1 MPQEITLTVN
11 GQVHRLDLEPDTPLL
26 YVLRND
32 LGLKA
37 AKYGCG
43 TGQCGAC
50 TVLVDGQPRPS
61 CRLPVVSVQGRE
73 ITTLEGLA
81 TCGSTRALDALD
93 PVQQAFID
101 EGAVQCG
108 FCTPGMILAARA
120 LLNRHPQPTDEQI
133 RAALN
138 QNLCRC
144 GAYDRVRRAVR
155 RAAEPA
161 CLRAGV
167 EAGPFELRSEVVP
180 GAGADEP
187 LPSPLL
193 HTPDIDAWVRINADE
208 TVTVFTGKVELGQD
222 LRTSVAMI
230 GADELDV
237 SLDRVRVVMADT
249 GQSPD
254 EGSTGSSMSLETS
267 GNALR
272 YAAAEA
278 RHIMLSEAHEELEA
292 PLERLTVSDGT
303 ITDPVTGRSVSYW
316 ELYGGRRFGCP
327 VTGAI
332 RPKEAAAYKVVGY
345 PQPRIDLVAKVT
357 GRGVFVHDMELP
369 GMVHGRIVR
378 PPGYDAR
385 LLLVDQA
392 AAERMPGVM
401 RVVRD
406 GSLLGVIA
414 EREEQAVAAA
424 EALHASATWQNDTDL
439 PPQEMLI
446 EHMLSQ
452 PQQAYL
458 LVDGTPTPGPVPP
471 VEAPPEAAQTL
482 SATYFR
488 PYHAHASL
496 GPSAAVALLDGTK
509 LTVWT
514 HSQGVYPVR
523 AMLAHALDMPLEDIR
538 CIHVDGAGS
547 FGHNGADDAALD
559 AALLALAVPGRP
571 VSLKWSRADE
581 NAWEPYGPATVIQLQ
596 GSLDADG
603 RVIDWNHDVWGYTHV
618 LRPRPRGQMNPL
630 LAAWHLAEPFERP
643 QASPILRPQVGI
655 HRNALPLY
663 TFCQDIPERRAVLAR
678 RPVRARPRIV
688 KHFLPDSPL
697 RVSALRGLGSYA
709 NVFAMESFVDEMAQ
723 AVGEDPV
730 EFRLRYMAEERA
742 RAVIEAA
749 AQRANWQSAARP
761 RKTGHG
767 RGFAFAQ
774 YKNRQVYMAAVVDL
788 SVDRA
793 SGHVYLERAVVA
805 ADAGQIVNPEGLSSQ
820 VEGAFTQSASW
831 TLKEKVTFDRRGV
844 TSTDWNSYPILRF
857 REAPEIDV
865 VLVNRPGSPF
875 LGVGEGA
882 MGPAPAAIAN
892 AIYDAVGVRLRLVP
906 FTPERVKAALKKEQT
921 G

>member
-1 MPQEITLTVN
+1 MPREITLTIN
-11 GQVHRLDLEPDTPLL
+11 GQVHRLELEPDTPLL

-37 AKYGCG
+37 AKFGCG

-61 CRLPVVSVQGRE
+61 CRLPVESVRGRE
-73 ITTLEGLA
+73 ITTLEGLG
-81 TCGSTRALDALD
+81 TVDALD

-108 FCTPGMILAARA
+108 FCTPGMIVAARA
-120 LLNRHPQPTDEQI
+120 LLDRHPQPTDEQI

-138 QNLCRC
+138 GNLCRC
-144 GAYDRVRRAVR
+144 GAYDRVRRAIR

-161 CLRAGV
+161 GLHAGD
-167 EAGPFELRSEVVP
+167 GPFEVRSEAVSGSSVD
-180 GAGADEP
+180 GS

-193 HTPDIDAWVRINADE
+193 RTPDIDSWVRIDAGE

-222 LRTSVAMI
+222 LRTSLAMI

-249 GQSPD
+249 GRSPD
-254 EGSTGSSMSLETS
+254 EGYTGSSMSLETS

-278 RHIMLSEAHEELEA
+278 RHIMLAEAHEELEA
-292 PLERLTVSDGT
+292 PLERLTVTDGT
-303 ITDPVTGRSVSYW
+303 ITDPVTGRSVTYW

-327 VTGAI
+327 VTGTI
-332 RPKEAAAYKVVGY
+332 RPKGPDAYALLGR
-345 PQPRIDLVAKVT
+345 PQDRLDLVAKVT
-357 GRGVFVHDMELP
+357 GQGIFVHDMELP
-369 GMVHGRIVR
+369 GMVHARIVR
-378 PPGYDAR
+378 PPGYGAR
-385 LLLVDQA
+385 LVSVDEA
-392 AAERMPGVM
+392 AAAAMPGVIE
-401 RVVRD
+401 VVRD
-406 GSLLGVIA
+406 GSFLGAIA
-414 EREEQAVAAA
+414 AREEQAVAAA
-424 EALHASATWQNDTDL
+424 EALQASATWQDDTHL
-439 PPQEMLI
+439 PPQETLV

-458 LVDGTPTPGPVPP
+458 LVDGTPTPAPLPP
-471 VEAPPEAAQTL
+471 VVAPPEAAQTL

-488 PYHAHASL
+488 PYHSHASL
-496 GPSAAVALLDGTK
+496 GPSAAVALLAEGK

-523 AMLAHALDMPLEDIR
+523 AALAHVLDMPVEDIR
-538 CIHVDGAGS
+538 CVHVDGPGS
-547 FGHNGADDAALD
+547 FGHNGADDVALD
-559 AALLALAVPGRP
+559 AALLARAVPGRP
-571 VSLKWSRADE
+571 VSLKWTRAQE
-581 NAWEPYGPATVIQLQ
+581 NAWEPFGPATVIQMQ

-603 RVIDWNHDVWGYTHV
+603 AVIDWNHDVWGYTHV
-618 LRPRPRGQMNPL
+618 LRPRPRGNMNPL
-630 LAAWHLAEPFERP
+630 LAAWHLASPFEQP
-643 QASPILRPQVGI
+643 QAQPILVPQVGI
-655 HRNALPLY
+655 HRNADPLY
-663 TFCQDIPERRAVLAR
+663 TFPQAV
-678 RPVRARPRIV
+678 PGRPRIV

-697 RVSALRGLGSYA
+697 RVSALRGLGSFA
-709 NVFAMESFVDEMAQ
+709 NVFALESFVDEMAQ
-723 AVGEDPV
+723 AAGADPV
-730 EFRLRYMAEERA
+730 AFRLRYMREARA

-749 AQRANWQSAARP
+749 AEKAGWQPAPRSRAARSP
-761 RKTGHG
+761 GDGRG

-788 SVDRA
+788 AVDRA
-793 SGHVYLERAVVA
+793 SGRILLERAVIA

-831 TLKEKVTFDRRGV
+831 TLKEEVTYDRHGV
-844 TSTDWNSYPILRF
+844 TSTDWGSYPILRF
-857 REAPEIDV
+857 REAPEIEV
-865 VLVNRPGSPF
+865 VLINRPGSPF

-892 AIYDAVGVRLRLVP
+892 AIYDAVGVRMRSIP
-906 FTPERVKAALKKEQT
+906 FTPERVKAALRKE
-921 G
+921 